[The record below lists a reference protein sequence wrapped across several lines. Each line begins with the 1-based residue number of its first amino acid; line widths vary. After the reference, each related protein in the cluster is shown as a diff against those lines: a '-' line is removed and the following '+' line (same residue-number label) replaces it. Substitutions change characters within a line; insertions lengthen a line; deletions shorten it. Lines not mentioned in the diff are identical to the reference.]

1 MAAVARDWGNLNRKA
16 AATLRA
22 PDVFAAHRASRQ
34 SSGSPGV
41 NSGQARRAPSWMV
54 PRISGVFFGGHRLW
68 FFFFGALEAS
78 GSLGVSG
85 GPFWEIGD
93 RHPRGAQV
101 FGGPP
106 TSRQW
111 CPGPP
116 TSFQRATGPMW
127 FGSRTRAKA
136 LSSAASGHQDSFG
149 GLFAQAKLAQGRS
162 NLGTVYAALAECVYV
177 IFTSKEISVH

>member
-1 MAAVARDWGNLNRKA
+1 MD
-16 AATLRA
+16 
-22 PDVFAAHRASRQ
+22 
-34 SSGSPGV
+34 GS
-41 NSGQARRAPSWMV
+41 QDLW
-54 PRISGVFFGGHRLW
+54 VFFLGAPPLG
-68 FFFFGALEAS
+68 FFLRALEAS

-93 RHPRGAQV
+93 RHPRGFQV
-101 FGGPP
+101 FWGPP

-111 CPGPP
+111 CPGSP
-116 TSFQRATGPMW
+116 TSFQRATVPMW
-127 FGSRTRAKA
+127 FGPGTRAKA

-177 IFTSKEISVH
+177 IFTSKEISDD